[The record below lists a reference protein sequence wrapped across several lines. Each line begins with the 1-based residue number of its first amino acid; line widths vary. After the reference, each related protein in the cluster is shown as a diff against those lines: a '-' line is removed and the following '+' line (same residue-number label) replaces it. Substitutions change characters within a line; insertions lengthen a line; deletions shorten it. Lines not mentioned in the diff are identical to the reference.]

1 MNVNGYFDTGPH
13 FSYIQNRYVYD
24 NYPHGNLMGRKKVS
38 NPKQAK
44 TISLSEQI
52 WREIDYHG
60 KNRSKT
66 IQMSLEAYFDWSEY
80 DIRDKCASQIAGF
93 LHTRLGNNI
102 GYDNQITKEI
112 ERLVKALK
120 EFDF

>member
-1 MNVNGYFDTGPH
+1 
-13 FSYIQNRYVYD
+13 
-24 NYPHGNLMGRKKVS
+24 MGRKKVS

-52 WREIDYHG
+52 WREIDNQG

-80 DIRDKCASQIAGF
+80 DIRDKSAAEICGL
-93 LHTRLGNNI
+93 LHTRLGNNV
-102 GYDNQITKEI
+102 GYDNKLCSEI
-112 ERLVKALK
+112 LKLHKALK

>member
-1 MNVNGYFDTGPH
+1 
-13 FSYIQNRYVYD
+13 
-24 NYPHGNLMGRKKVS
+24 MGRKKVS

-44 TISLSEQI
+44 TISLTEQI
-52 WREIDYHG
+52 WKEVDFHG

-80 DIRDKCASQIAGF
+80 DIRDKKASELAGF
-93 LHTRLGNNI
+93 LHTRLADNI
-102 GYDNQITKEI
+102 GYDSQITQEI
-112 ERLVKALK
+112 GKLVIALK

>member
-1 MNVNGYFDTGPH
+1 
-13 FSYIQNRYVYD
+13 
-24 NYPHGNLMGRKKVS
+24 MGRKKVS

-44 TISLSEQI
+44 TISLTEQI
-52 WREIDYHG
+52 WKEVDFHG

-80 DIRDKCASQIAGF
+80 DIRDKKASEIAGL
-93 LHTRLGNNI
+93 LHTRLANNL
-102 GYDNQITKEI
+102 GYESQITQEI
-112 ERLVKALK
+112 GKLVTALK